1 MPMNPVYRAP
11 SDLPPK
17 IPVFPL
23 AGALLLPRGELP
35 LNIFEPRYLAMID
48 DVLKGERIIGMIQP
62 DESKESSAAHPT
74 LFKVGGAGRITQL
87 AESGDGRYLITL
99 TGIARFRILD
109 ELAVT
114 TAYRQCHV
122 DFAPFAGDFVPQH
135 GEEAV
140 DRAALMH
147 TLKAYLEA
155 NRMEA
160 DWSDIKNA
168 PTEALVNGLSMM
180 SPYGARE
187 KQALLE
193 APDLKTRAETLIA
206 VTEMA
211 LAQRDGS
218 ETQLQ

>member
-1 MPMNPVYRAP
+1 MR
-11 SDLPPK
+11 
-17 IPVFPL
+17 
-23 AGALLLPRGELP
+23 
-35 LNIFEPRYLAMID
+35 
-48 DVLKGERIIGMIQP
+48 
-62 DESKESSAAHPT
+62 
-74 LFKVGGAGRITQL
+74 
-87 AESGDGRYLITL
+87 
-99 TGIARFRILD
+99 
-109 ELAVT
+109 
-114 TAYRQCHV
+114 
-122 DFAPFAGDFVPQH
+122 
-135 GEEAV
+135 
-140 DRAALMH
+140 

-218 ETQLQ
+218 ETPLQ